1 MFRKS
6 FSRAIASGA
15 AAPLV
20 ALGAMGLLTMAQ
32 ANPAQAVTLLQT
44 QTFTQADTF
53 TNFPAASASSTEYK
67 STLPQFTVQPFNSG
81 LGTLTSTG
89 IAWETIVSF
98 TGTSGTAAAA
108 GTASFSASGGYY
120 INSNNYN
127 GNGGGNGNSAPSGN
141 TFSVNVSPITGS
153 TQFPIPPSGYDPAIL
168 TYFLGGTPYIIT
180 FGTGNGTFNSP
191 YTFSYTN
198 IASGSA
204 SFTTKATVTYNY
216 IAAPTP
222 GPLPLLGA
230 GAAWTWSRRLRRR
243 CAQRQG

>member
-32 ANPAQAVTLLQT
+32 ANPAQAVTLWQT

-53 TNFPAASASSTEYK
+53 TNFPTASASSTEYK

-98 TGTSGTAAAA
+98 TGTSGTAAATGA
-108 GTASFSASGGYY
+108 ASFSVSGGYF
-120 INSNNYN
+120 INNIGYS
-127 GNGGGNGNSAPSGN
+127 GNGGGNGNTATSGN
-141 TFSVNVSPITGS
+141 TFSVNVSSITKN
-153 TQFPIPPSGYDPAIL
+153 TQFPIPPSGYDPTIL
-168 TYFLGGTPYIIT
+168 TYFLGGTPYTIT
-180 FGTGNGTFNSP
+180 FGAGTVNSP

-216 IAAPTP
+216 TAVPTP
-222 GPLPLLGA
+222 FPLLGA